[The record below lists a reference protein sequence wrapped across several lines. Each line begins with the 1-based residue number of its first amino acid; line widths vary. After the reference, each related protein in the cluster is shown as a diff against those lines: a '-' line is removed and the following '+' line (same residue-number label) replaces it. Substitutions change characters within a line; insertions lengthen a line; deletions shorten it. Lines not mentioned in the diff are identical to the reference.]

1 MAEKPQAKTNSGGT
15 MPVVR
20 TIGMNDIK
28 AAFAAGMGD
37 FARAPLF
44 GLFFGGFYAL
54 GGLLAVAFVAR
65 LDMHYLIYPLA
76 IGFPLVGPFVA
87 VGLYEVSRCLQ
98 EGRTL
103 TWGGVLTTVWRQKGR
118 ELSIMAFVTLFIMWM
133 WMYQVRL
140 LVALFLGFR
149 SFSTFEGFIDI
160 VVNTSDG
167 LLFLA
172 VGHIVGAVLY
182 TILFSVTIVSIP
194 LLLDREVD
202 FVTAIITSVK
212 TVLTNPFVMLAW
224 GVFVLVLTVL
234 ALIPAFLGLF
244 VVLPVLG
251 HATWHLYQRVVEPA
265 NN

>member
-1 MAEKPQAKTNSGGT
+1 MSEIPQGSTGSGSA
-15 MPVVR
+15 MPGVR

-28 AAFAAGMGD
+28 AAFSAGLAD

-54 GGLLAVAFVAR
+54 GGLLAVAFAVK
-65 LDMHYLIYPLA
+65 LDMHYMIYPLA

-98 EGRTL
+98 DGRKL
-103 TWGGVLTTVWRQKGR
+103 TWGGVLTTVWLQKGR

-133 WMYQVRL
+133 WMYQIRL

-149 SFSTFEGFIDI
+149 SFSTFDGFIDI
-160 VVNTSDG
+160 VLNTGDG
-167 LLFLA
+167 LRFLA
-172 VGHIVGAVLY
+172 VGHIVGAALY
-182 TILFSVTIVSIP
+182 TVLFSVTIVSIP
-194 LLLDREVD
+194 MLLDRDVD

-212 TVLTNPFVMLAW
+212 AVLTNPFVMLAW
-224 GVFVLVLTVL
+224 GLFVLILTVL
-234 ALIPAFLGLF
+234 ALVPAFLGLF

-251 HATWHLYQRVVEPA
+251 HTTWHLYQRVLEPA